1 MRHEQLKE
9 RESFDLLDVA
19 EIWPRAGAPA
29 APLAE
34 VEAAFR
40 PTPAAPDVP
49 AAVGRMIVGGYVS
62 LVAVFLLTMARG
74 PEASFAIAIS
84 ALYVAIFLA
93 VPRLFLAVEPE
104 SSRRPSLDEFRV
116 GGLDTWTG
124 RIGGA
129 AALVQI
135 FAVPVLV
142 CLGLLAIGIAA
153 RIIL

>member
-1 MRHEQLKE
+1 MRHEQLKD
-9 RESFDLLDVA
+9 RESFDLLDAA

-29 APLAE
+29 GPLAE

-49 AAVGRMIVGGYVS
+49 AAVGRMIVGAYVA

-74 PEASFAIAIS
+74 PEATFAIVVS

-104 SSRRPSLDEFRV
+104 SSRRPSLSEFLAR
-116 GGLDTWTG
+116 GLDTWTG
-124 RIGGA
+124 PIGGG
-129 AALVQI
+129 AALVQM
-135 FAVPVLV
+135 FVVPVLV
-142 CLGLLAIGIAA
+142 CLGLLVIGIAA

>member
-1 MRHEQLKE
+1 MRHEQLSDP
-9 RESFDLLDVA
+9 ESFDLLDVA

-29 APLAE
+29 GPLAE
-34 VEAAFR
+34 VEAAFQ

-49 AAVGRMIVGGYVS
+49 AAVGRMIVGAYAA

-74 PEASFAIAIS
+74 PEASFAIAVS

-93 VPRLFLAVEPE
+93 VPRLFLAVESD
-104 SSRRPSLDEFRV
+104 SSPRPSLREFLAR
-116 GGLDTWTG
+116 GLDTWTG
-124 RIGGA
+124 RIGGG

-135 FAVPVLV
+135 FVVPVLV